1 MSKKFILSTDPL
13 GPEEERRVKEK
24 LKGMGYWHW
33 LPNFWLIKS
42 KSDDVTA
49 GQLNSIIEEVAPHA
63 RCFVTEVEA
72 NTWAARTLPDA
83 QGNDMAKW
91 IRNEWQTP

>member
-1 MSKKFILSTDPL
+1 MSKKFILSTDVL
-13 GPEEERRVKEK
+13 SAEEERQLKEK

-42 KSDDVTA
+42 ISDTVTA
-49 GQLNSIIEEVAPHA
+49 SQINSMIEEVAPHA

-72 NTWAARTLPDA
+72 MTWAARTLPDA
-83 QGNDMAKW
+83 NGNDMGKW